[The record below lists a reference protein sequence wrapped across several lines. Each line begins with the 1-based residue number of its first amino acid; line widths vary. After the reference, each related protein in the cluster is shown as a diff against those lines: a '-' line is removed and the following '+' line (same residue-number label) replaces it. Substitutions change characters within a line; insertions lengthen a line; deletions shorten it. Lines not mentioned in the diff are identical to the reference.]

1 MRIPFTKYHALGNDF
16 LAVESKTLWTQGLG
30 RKLASRICDRKTGV
44 GADGVLLISP
54 SKKGERRIDVF
65 NADGSW
71 AEKSGNGLR
80 IAALH
85 CLSRERGRKSIT
97 FEIGGKLDEVTIL
110 KRTKTG
116 AIVSAN
122 LGSPDFRASSV
133 PIKSKSPYVIN
144 HPVKIG
150 NKPVRLTALA
160 VGNPHAVVI
169 VDTLKFDWHALGAAI
184 EKAPAFP
191 NNTNVEF
198 VRVINR
204 RKIQVAE
211 WERGVGPTGSSGT
224 GAAASVAACVTH
236 GLVERKCEVRFE
248 AGSLHIEW
256 DDRTG
261 SILLTGPVEFVM
273 SGEFVIV

>member
-1 MRIPFTKYHALGNDF
+1 MNIPFVKYHALGNDF
-16 LAVESKTLWTQGLG
+16 LTVESKTPWTRALG
-30 RKLASRICDRKTGV
+30 RKLAFRICDRKTGV

-54 SKKGERRIDVF
+54 SKKAERRIDVF

-85 CLSRERGRKSIT
+85 CLRKYRTRKSIV
-97 FEIGGKLDEVTIL
+97 FEIGGRLDEVTIL

-116 AIVSAN
+116 ATVRAN

-144 HPVKIG
+144 LPVKIG
-150 NKPVRLTALA
+150 KTPVRLTALA
-160 VGNPHAVVI
+160 VGNPHAVVV
-169 VDTLKFDWHALGAAI
+169 VDNFDFDWQSLGCAI
-184 EKAPAFP
+184 ETAPVFP
-191 NNTNVEF
+191 NHTNVEF
-198 VRVINR
+198 TRVINR

-224 GAAASVAACVTH
+224 GAAASVAACVTL
-236 GLVERKCEVRFE
+236 GLVERKCEVKFE
-248 AGSLHIEW
+248 PGSLHIEW
-256 DDRTG
+256 DTRTG
-261 SILLTGPVEFVM
+261 SMLLTGPVELVM
-273 SGEFVIV
+273 SGEFVIA